1 MSQYMQFPA
10 ELEIETIVDDLG
22 SVYVGEPI
30 VTATAGDIDDRDA
43 WTFGVSIRGA
53 WNGEVVLSGSRAF
66 AVQAASD
73 LLGIEPCDVSD
84 EDARDGVSEVAN
96 VIGGNLKALIS
107 AAVGQTCRMTP
118 PCAMSSGGSFPDRAE
133 RQRLW
138 FSWRRHRFCVRVVDS
153 STSGG
158 GGLAS

>member
-1 MSQYMQFPA
+1 MSQHPDFPA
-10 ELEIETIVDDLG
+10 GLEIETIVDDLG

-30 VTATAGDIDDRDA
+30 STALAGDIEQDA

-73 LLGIEPCDVSD
+73 LLGIEPADVSD
-84 EDARDGVSEVAN
+84 DDARDGVSEVAN

-118 PCAMSSGGSFPDRAE
+118 PCAVREGFPESAE

-153 STSGG
+153 AGDGG
-158 GGLAS
+158 GSRLS